1 MICKMFHEAVKR
13 KKLKD
18 NAELVNLQMA
28 INALVEQANALDA
41 SHEQL
46 KQKKL
51 QQAETL
57 KSYATQLGGPGSA
70 DDCDIFVYKKMDDEL
85 LKKYQEEIL
94 KIFSM

>member
-1 MICKMFHEAVKR
+1 MVEPLLKKEAELQRLRNDIVICKMFHEAVKR

-46 KQKKL
+46 K
-51 QQAETL
+51 
-57 KSYATQLGGPGSA
+57 
-70 DDCDIFVYKKMDDEL
+70 
-85 LKKYQEEIL
+85 
-94 KIFSM
+94 